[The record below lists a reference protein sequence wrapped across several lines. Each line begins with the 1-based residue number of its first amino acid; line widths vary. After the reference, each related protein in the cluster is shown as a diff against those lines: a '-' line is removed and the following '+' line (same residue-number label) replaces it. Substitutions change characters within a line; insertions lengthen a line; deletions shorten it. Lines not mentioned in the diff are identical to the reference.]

1 MPFRAWF
8 GSQTLY
14 TFPSLFG
21 FFKAYYTL
29 EHPPGSDR
37 SCMFEQETEKAFK
50 EKAFG
55 GKGLDRKDFPQKFAG
70 LTSKPEPVGVSGHRS
85 RFEDPKQRQL
95 MLAALALLMVALCF
109 VLYRDRDFWFPDAQ
123 EAQLEDPAETA
134 PASAPAAAT
143 PAPSAPN
150 SSNLVASG
158 SDASTS
164 LVSPPMPARGA
175 KSSHHASTRTG
186 VATAHSNVSTTEAFT
201 PVDPGAPDPPPA
213 VVSNRT
219 VLPPLNVEV
228 VAGDTHRT
236 LRPGTNSVRVDL
248 SPGAKNQS
256 QNQPTTEVPAAA
268 APDIT
273 TPAVE
278 VPDTTATVTSNASE
292 RVQMSPDTEEVV
304 SHPVKPGYPLLARQ
318 MKVQGSVILR
328 ALIGK
333 DGMIQDLHVLSGPHI
348 LASAAQDAV
357 RQWHFKPHY
366 EGDEAVETQAKIT
379 VNFTISTN

>member
-1 MPFRAWF
+1 
-8 GSQTLY
+8 
-14 TFPSLFG
+14 
-21 FFKAYYTL
+21 
-29 EHPPGSDR
+29 
-37 SCMFEQETEKAFK
+37 
-50 EKAFG
+50 
-55 GKGLDRKDFPQKFAG
+55 
-70 LTSKPEPVGVSGHRS
+70 
-85 RFEDPKQRQL
+85 

-109 VLYRDRDFWFPDAQ
+109 VLYSDRDFWFPDAQ
-123 EAQLEDPAETA
+123 EAQVEDPAEAA
-134 PASAPAAAT
+134 PAASAPAAAAMTT
-143 PAPSAPN
+143 PAKDAP
-150 SSNLVASG
+150 APG
-158 SDASTS
+158 AATSDASTS
-164 LVSPPMPARGA
+164 LVSPSVPARA
-175 KSSHHASTRTG
+175 TKSSHQASARTT
-186 VATAHSNVSTTEAFT
+186 VATPRSSVTTAETFT
-201 PVDPGAPDPPPA
+201 PVDPAAPDPPPA

-248 SPGAKNQS
+248 APGAKNQS
-256 QNQPTTEVPAAA
+256 LNQATTEVPAADA
-268 APDIT
+268 
-273 TPAVE
+273 PAVSAPAVD

-292 RVQMSPDTEEVV
+292 RVQMSADTEEVV

-333 DGMIQDLHVLSGPHI
+333 DGMIQDLHVISGPRI